1 LIGVD
6 RRDAK
11 VLEDLNGVDGPRM
24 VHAPFNDHIER
35 VGVLVEIEDDFSVI
49 DVYHLD
55 TGTNA
60 KFVQE
65 EFLLSPDNG
74 MY

>member
-1 LIGVD
+1 
-6 RRDAK
+6 
-11 VLEDLNGVDGPRM
+11 M